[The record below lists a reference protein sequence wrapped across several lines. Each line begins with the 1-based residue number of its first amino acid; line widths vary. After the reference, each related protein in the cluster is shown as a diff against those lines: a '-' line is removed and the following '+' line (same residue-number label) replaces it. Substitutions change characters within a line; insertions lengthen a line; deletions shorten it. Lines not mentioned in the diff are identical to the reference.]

1 MATSTD
7 LTARRGE
14 ARATSDRSPAP
25 ALNLRR
31 FDWPFTALALWFTAG
46 LFLDGWAHTHGQADE
61 TFFTPWHAVLYSGHL
76 AATAYLFI
84 AFIRNVARGYAWRE
98 SLPAGYGLS
107 LIGGILFA
115 IGGLGDLIWH
125 TLFGIEQNVEAL
137 FSPTHLLLALAG
149 MLIVSG
155 PLRAAWQRV
164 DASAPRFVDQLPM
177 ILSATMLLSLL
188 TFFTQIAYPL
198 ANLWGIGAG
207 QASWQAEEQ
216 GVISF
221 LLDTAI
227 YMSVLLLLMQRWT
240 LAPGAISLIF
250 GINAVAMG
258 FLFDGGPYPIIPVIA
273 RILAGIAID
282 FLYQRLRP
290 SGQRL
295 SALRVFAF
303 AAPLIIGSL
312 YFLSGYMTAGI
323 AWSIHLWAGSIV
335 MTGVA
340 GLLISYVS
348 VPPHIAGE
356 TVRSAHE
363 KGR

>member
-1 MATSTD
+1 MAPSTD

-14 ARATSDRSPAP
+14 ARTASDRSLAL

-31 FDWPFTALALWFTAG
+31 FDWSVTALALWFTTG
-46 LFLDGWAHTHGQADE
+46 LFLDGWAHTHGRADV

-84 AFIRNVARGYAWRE
+84 TFIRNVKLGSAWRQA
-98 SLPAGYGLS
+98 LPLGYGLS

-164 DASAPRFVDQLPM
+164 DAPVHRLADQLPL
-177 ILSATMLLSLL
+177 ILSATFLLSFL
-188 TFFTQIAYPL
+188 TFFTQIAHPL
-198 ANLWGIGAG
+198 ANLWGIGAS
-207 QASWQAEEQ
+207 QASSQLEEQ

-221 LLDTAI
+221 LLDTVI
-227 YMSVLLLLMQRWT
+227 YLGMILLIMRRWT
-240 LAPGAISLIF
+240 LAPGALSLF
-250 GINAVAMG
+250 FAVNAIAMG
-258 FLFDGGPYPIIPVIA
+258 FLLPGGEGPYPIIPVAA
-273 RILAGIAID
+273 RILAGVAID
-282 FLYQRLRP
+282 LLYQRLRP
-290 SGQRL
+290 SVQRS

-303 AAPLIIGSL
+303 TVPLIVGSL
-312 YFLSGYMTAGI
+312 YFIAGQIIAGI
-323 AWSIHLWAGSIV
+323 AWSIHLWLGSIV
-335 MTGVA
+335 MTGVV
-340 GLLISYVS
+340 GLLSSYVS
-348 VPPHIAGE
+348 APSQMAGE
-356 TVRSAHE
+356 TLR
-363 KGR
+363 